1 MIDIVT
7 IVTIINIVT
16 MKNNEMTSFFI
27 RKIYPHCIN
36 QNVKNITCLFCY
48 INYFGSKKTA
58 CLYPNESDN
67 TMRFSILVLVLFTL
81 FVGTIGISF
90 SYKGI
95 DLDINSLYRP
105 FT

>member
-1 MIDIVT
+1 
-7 IVTIINIVT
+7 
-16 MKNNEMTSFFI
+16 
-27 RKIYPHCIN
+27 
-36 QNVKNITCLFCY
+36 
-48 INYFGSKKTA
+48 A

-95 DLDINSLYRP
+95 DFDILSKWLIPFIDLLHKNSKNFVDCVGGDERRDML
-105 FT
+105 TKLT